1 MRVPKRAI
9 LALMPRPSKLT
20 PEVQEKIIVAIASG
34 NWQETACKYAGIGVN
49 TFYTWMSKGE
59 GAKAKDPYKGFR
71 EAVERARSQAEIRN
85 VALIQQAGQEGSWQ
99 AAAWYLERSYPMRWG
114 KQGRLEVTGS
124 DGGAVKVDVSVDELE
139 RKVANLFDKI

>member
-1 MRVPKRAI
+1 
-9 LALMPRPSKLT
+9 
-20 PEVQEKIIVAIASG
+20 
-34 NWQETACKYAGIGVN
+34 
-49 TFYTWMSKGE
+49 
-59 GAKAKDPYKGFR
+59 
-71 EAVERARSQAEIRN
+71 